1 MTFCVGF
8 FCILHACMI
17 ATVVLGVGHLH
28 RSETSKLPLTAES
41 KHYKKAKTFFGPFF
55 SHALDSKGLFKKF
68 VP

>member
-1 MTFCVGF
+1 
-8 FCILHACMI
+8 MI

-55 SHALDSKGLFKKF
+55 SHALDSKRLFKKF
-68 VP
+68 VL